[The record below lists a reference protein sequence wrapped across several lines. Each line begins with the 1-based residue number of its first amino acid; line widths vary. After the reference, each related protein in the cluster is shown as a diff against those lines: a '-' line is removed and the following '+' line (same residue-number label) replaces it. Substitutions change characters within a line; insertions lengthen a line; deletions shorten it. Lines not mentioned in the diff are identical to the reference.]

1 MEDITLARRTRD
13 SSGSTVRGD
22 TIVGMIKNVDPMDLS
37 EIDIDPPPLPLQP
50 SSRIALASISM
61 RLELTVQLG
70 RLLEPLGAAA
80 GHGGVLSAW
89 AGGQKWF
96 GD

>member
-61 RLELTVQLG
+61 RLELTVQSG
-70 RLLEPLGAAA
+70 RLLDPLVRRS
-80 GHGGVLSAW
+80 GVQC
-89 AGGQKWF
+89 GE
-96 GD
+96 